1 MSQQERK
8 KSLLTLID
16 RMRDCRRKQKTFRKQ
31 KNTENYKA
39 MIASEEETDEML
51 SAARKN
57 VTANKELDIDV
68 LP

>member
-1 MSQQERK
+1 MSQQKEGR
-8 KSLLTLID
+8 SLLTLID
-16 RMRDCRRKQKTFRKQ
+16 RFRDCRRKQKTFRKQ

-39 MIASEEETDEML
+39 MIASEEEADELL

-57 VTANKELDIDV
+57 ITANKDLDIDV